1 MEAASGIELR
11 ALKDHPFDLLRELE
25 RRSKAAMA
33 GAVGDD
39 INVEEWVGVGFRIDD
54 DRFIVARPEI
64 REVLMVPSSV
74 TRVPGSRTWIRGLAN
89 IRGHLLPI
97 IDLKAF
103 LGAGVGGGQRSARV
117 LVTNTRDVPVGL
129 IVDEVFGFRRFLA
142 SEHTDQSSET
152 MLRCERYLD
161 GTYARGSEEWPVFS
175 MQRLLTSE
183 DFQRAEEGPRTQ
195 I

>member
-33 GAVGDD
+33 GAAGDD
-39 INVEEWVGVGFRIDD
+39 INVEEWVGVGFRIDE

-89 IRGHLLPI
+89 IRGHLLPT
-97 IDLKAF
+97 
-103 LGAGVGGGQRSARV
+103 G
-117 LVTNTRDVPVGL
+117 
-129 IVDEVFGFRRFLA
+129 
-142 SEHTDQSSET
+142 
-152 MLRCERYLD
+152 Y
-161 GTYARGSEEWPVFS
+161 
-175 MQRLLTSE
+175 
-183 DFQRAEEGPRTQ
+183 
-195 I
+195 